1 MQTTHIPSFF
11 DPVDDAQREPMLQ
24 AYLDFLVQRDGP
36 VQPGTGMLPKREVAL
51 AAMNNT
57 SIHYSGALSQADF
70 DRLYSHFTASAP
82 ELSRTLLLLLLFCKM
97 NAGEAYGV
105 RVVKRVHAKEFQNPR
120 DLPTRV
126 IQFAQEEEEY
136 HTRIL
141 VGAARHFNISA
152 QGAYYPPA
160 ALKVLIGGLAYAPKP
175 LFHPILFGAEV
186 AGVYVFNWT
195 LHRIPD
201 MIKDQPELADA
212 LEERLTEVLIDEVG
226 HVTLNRLV
234 LGERG
239 RKMGQ
244 SLAAQTVRGMP
255 MITPELKPV
264 GFDDQLLLDFAR
276 FDFRDLPEEV
286 RRKGFFA

>member
-1 MQTTHIPSFF
+1 MQTTRMPSFF
-11 DPVDDAQREPMLQ
+11 DPVDDGQREPLLQ
-24 AYLDFLVQRDGP
+24 AYLDYLVQRDGP
-36 VQPGTGMLPKREVAL
+36 VEPGTGRLPKREVSL
-51 AAMNNT
+51 AAMNST
-57 SIHYSGALSQADF
+57 GVRYDGEISQADF
-70 DRLYSHFTASAP
+70 DRLYSRFSAAAP

-120 DLPTRV
+120 DLPTRA

-141 VGAARHFNISA
+141 VGAAKHFDVRA
-152 QGAYYPPA
+152 EGVYYPPA

-195 LHRIPD
+195 LHRIPA
-201 MIKDQPELADA
+201 MLKDQPELVDA
-212 LEERLTEVLIDEVG
+212 LEERLTEVLIDEIG

-234 LGERG
+234 LGEFGRG
-239 RKMGQ
+239 MGQ
-244 SLAAQTVRGMP
+244 RLAAQTVRGMP

-264 GFDDQLLLDFAR
+264 GFDDQVQRDFAR

-286 RRKGFFA
+286 RRRGFFA